1 MGNCI
6 PQTPA
11 LEIYYW
17 IKLLF
22 TTTPESVL
30 IVTVILVTTHKNSRI
45 NPVTLLV
52 SLLLSTGH
60 PPEVNVAPVEVQVRK
75 GENAEFVCSATGL
88 NASSFIYQWF
98 LNDLPVASQ
107 TMPTLVINDVTE
119 DDAGDYV
126 CFVRNPYGAIGQSAV
141 ARLILFGKKSNIVI
155 A

>member
-1 MGNCI
+1 MGNCV
-6 PQTPA
+6 PQILA

-22 TTTPESVL
+22 STTPESAL
-30 IVTVILVTTHKNSRI
+30 IVTVTLVTTQQNSRI
-45 NPVTLLV
+45 NPTTLLV
-52 SLLLSTGH
+52 SLLLSTVH
-60 PPEVNVAPVEVQVRK
+60 PPEVNVVPVEVQVRK

-98 LNDLPVASQ
+98 LNDLPVATQ

-119 DDAGDYV
+119 NDTGEYV

-141 ARLILFGKKSNIVI
+141 VRLILFGKKSNII
-155 A
+155 MA